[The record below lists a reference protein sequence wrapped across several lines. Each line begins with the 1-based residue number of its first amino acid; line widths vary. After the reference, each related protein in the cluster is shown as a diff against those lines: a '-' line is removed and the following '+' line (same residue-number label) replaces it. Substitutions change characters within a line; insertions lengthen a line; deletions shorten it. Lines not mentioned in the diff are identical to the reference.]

1 MRLLLAVAV
10 LSFLAVQVAPAKD
23 PDGFAIWKQSDFQA
37 HEKVLS
43 GKIGPDHSAR
53 ETLGEY
59 GGHMVR
65 MIHRVATGAPEFHAN
80 FVDLW
85 IVESGKGTVVVG
97 GSLTDAKPMGSG
109 DASRGEMTGSGIS
122 GGERHEMSA
131 GDVIHIPA
139 NTPHWA
145 VVPEGG
151 EITYLRIA
159 IPAK

>member
-1 MRLLLAVAV
+1 MRLLLATVC
-10 LSFLAVQVAPAKD
+10 LSLLVVQVVRAKD
-23 PDGFAIWKQSDFQA
+23 PDGFGMWKQSDFQA
-37 HEKVLS
+37 HEKVLD
-43 GKIGPDHSAR
+43 GKIGADHSAR
-53 ETLGEY
+53 ETLGDY
-59 GGHMVR
+59 GNHMVR

-97 GSLTDAKPMGSG
+97 GTLTDPKPLGSG

-131 GDVIHIPA
+131 GDVIDIPP

-145 VVPEGG
+145 VVPDGG

>member
-1 MRLLLAVAV
+1 MRLLIALFLLSLVA
-10 LSFLAVQVAPAKD
+10 AQATGAKD
-23 PDGFAIWKQSDFQA
+23 PDGFGIWTPSDFQS
-37 HEKVLS
+37 HEKVLD
-43 GKIGPDHSAR
+43 GKIGADHSAR
-53 ETLGEY
+53 ETLGDY
-59 GGHMVR
+59 GNHLVR

-97 GSLTDAKPMGSG
+97 GTLTDPKPLGTG

-145 VVPEGG
+145 VVPDGG

-159 IPAK
+159 IPVK

>member
-1 MRLLLAVAV
+1 MRTSLSLILIPLVA
-10 LSFLAVQVAPAKD
+10 AGIAAAAD
-23 PDGFAIWKQSDFQA
+23 PDGFGMWKVSDFKQ
-37 HEKVLS
+37 HESVLD

-53 ETLGEY
+53 VTLGDY
-59 GGHMVR
+59 GNHLVR
-65 MIHRVATGAPEFHAN
+65 MIHRAATGAPEFHAN

-97 GSLTDAKPMGSG
+97 GTLTDPKPLGSG

-145 VVPEGG
+145 
-151 EITYLRIA
+151 
-159 IPAK
+159 